1 MNFQELFR
9 YGVAGVLA
17 FATDFSLLYVLTEYL
32 GMHYLVSNVFGYF
45 CGLLVAYALNS
56 TWVFTEHRF
65 ENRWVEFGIFAGI
78 VIAGLAIS
86 EGVMLAW
93 VESAEGNYIYAKL
106 IATFFVACFNFVARK
121 FWLFAPAAVPSE
133 R

>member
-1 MNFQELFR
+1 MNYQELFR

-17 FATDFSLLYVLTEYL
+17 FTTDFSVLYVLTEFV

-45 CGLLVAYALNS
+45 FGLLVAYVLNS
-56 TWVFTEHRF
+56 TWVFSEHRF
-65 ENRWVEFGIFAGI
+65 ENRWVEFSLFAGV

-86 EGVMLAW
+86 EGVMAAW
-93 VESAEGNYIYAKL
+93 VETGDGNYIYAKL
-106 IATFFVACFNFVARK
+106 VATFMVACFNFVIRK
-121 FWLFAPAAVPSE
+121 FWLFAPSAVADE